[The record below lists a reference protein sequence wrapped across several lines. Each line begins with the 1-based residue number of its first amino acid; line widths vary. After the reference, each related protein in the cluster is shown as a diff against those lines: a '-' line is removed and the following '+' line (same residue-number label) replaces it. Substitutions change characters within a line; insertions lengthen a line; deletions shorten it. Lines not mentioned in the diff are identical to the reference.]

1 MVHRYEAQSYD
12 KACGT
17 ADWTSTQD
25 QSCGTD
31 EGQDRSHWPHWPS
44 WHQQDSETATCW
56 KDLQTAEARDQNAKD
71 EAYVEQYYSKQTE
84 RRKRYRVNRKEHVW
98 QAEERLAMSFNDFR
112 PAAEIALK
120 TLDTTPT
127 VAATSP
133 QICPEAPID
142 KSWVTP
148 SETLADNTA
157 TDISFYVDAG
167 SAAAKQSSSSLAS
180 SFRLVASN
188 LDAGLAK
195 KRKLDDNS
203 VASSSER
210 MMVRLQTLPGPYLNE
225 IEMQPPPDLYP
236 QEFVPK
242 SYPQPRAQTYSRVV
256 PKMDGKYSSAKNTV
270 RPPFGINLIQH
281 YLEWKQ
287 NSKR

>member
-1 MVHRYEAQSYD
+1 MVHRYEAQSHD

-17 ADWTSTQD
+17 ADWT
-25 QSCGTD
+25 D
-31 EGQDRSHWPHWPS
+31 ERQDRSHWPHWPS
-44 WHQQDSETATCW
+44 WHQQDGETATCW
-56 KDLQTAEARDQNAKD
+56 KDLQTSEARDQNAKD

-148 SETLADNTA
+148 SETLDDT
-157 TDISFYVDAG
+157 TTMDINFYVDAG
-167 SAAAKQSSSSLAS
+167 STAGKPSSSALAS

-195 KRKLDDNS
+195 KRKLDDNQ

-210 MMVRLQTLPGPYLNE
+210 MMVRLQALPGPYLNE

-256 PKMDGKYSSAKNTV
+256 PKMDGKYSSAKNAV

-281 YLEWKQ
+281 YLEWKE

>member
-1 MVHRYEAQSYD
+1 MVHRYEAQSHD

-17 ADWTSTQD
+17 ADWTN
-25 QSCGTD
+25 

-44 WHQQDSETATCW
+44 WHQQDGETATCW
-56 KDLQTAEARDQNAKD
+56 KDLQTSEARDQNAKD

-98 QAEERLAMSFNDFR
+98 QAEERLAMSDNDFR
-112 PAAEIALK
+112 PAAEIA
-120 TLDTTPT
+120 DTTPT

-148 SETLADNTA
+148 SETLADDTA
-157 TDISFYVDAG
+157 MDISFYVDAG
-167 SAAAKQSSSSLAS
+167 SAAGKQSSSSLAS

-195 KRKLDDNS
+195 TRKLDDNP

-210 MMVRLQTLPGPYLNE
+210 MMVRLQALPGPYLNE

-281 YLEWKQ
+281 YLEWKE